1 MKRRRSGTLI
11 LLAVLMLAACST
23 SSGSGNEE
31 KDDPKTSFEKNGKMT
46 GALSAAG
53 EAKPLWDFKYNP
65 PITITTSI
73 VDENRPNAFKPGESL
88 TNNVHTRWMEENL
101 GIITKFDWIVSNI
114 EDANTKIRLALA
126 VNGKLPDTF
135 LADGQILN
143 DLLKADKLLP
153 LNDAIEKYAHPKL
166 KEAIE
171 KYAYTMTEVTKD
183 GKIYGLPHF
192 YSGDEGTVMWI
203 RKDWLEKLSL
213 SPPSTI
219 IELENVLKAFSEQDP
234 NGNGID
240 DEVGLAASLKE
251 GPWSWM
257 GQTDVIAGAFS
268 KQMLSTFDIKLFW
281 NEDENGNL
289 VYGAVH
295 PDAKKYLE
303 TMASWMAKGYMD
315 KDAGM
320 MDPSKAAG
328 LATEGRAGVMF
339 GPYWM
344 GGWPLGDTAKVD
356 PKANW
361 QAYPLPAG
369 PDGLKGKA
377 QKPLYGIYTV
387 FSNDF
392 NNIEAWFAY
401 YNKLLA
407 KNLGPEDPYFDPRF
421 EKGFHEG
428 YDYVIKDGKVITVN
442 YESEGVPSDQWPL
455 ADGSSIDVRWML
467 YPLTGSAPVLPYM
480 NTEAIKKIVENSNVE
495 VTTPIEQSIKGLN
508 SSQLKA
514 AGLAISEQPL
524 EIPNRYYGPLTEG
537 MEKHRAFLQKLATE
551 SYLSIIYGE
560 KPLSY
565 FDEFVAQFYKNG
577 GDEITREVNDWY
589 KNNRP

>member
-1 MKRRRSGTLI
+1 MAVLI
-11 LLAVLMLAACST
+11 GSLLLAVADCLN
-23 SSGSGNEE
+23 SGREAS
-31 KDDPKTSFEKNGKMT
+31 KTRHVSDET
-46 GALSAAG
+46 
-53 EAKPLWDFKYNP
+53 KPIWDFQYDP
-65 PITITTSI
+65 PIIITTAI

-101 GIITKFDWIVSNI
+101 GIITKFDWIVSKF
-114 EDANTKIRLALA
+114 EDTDTKIRLALA

-135 LADGQILN
+135 GAEGDILK

-153 LNDAIEKYAHPKL
+153 LNDAIEKFAHPKL
-166 KEAIE
+166 KEALE

-183 GKIYGLPHF
+183 GKIYGLPRF
-192 YSGDEGTVMWI
+192 NVGDEGTVMWI
-203 RKDWLEKLSL
+203 REDWLEKLSL
-213 SPPSTI
+213 KPPTTI
-219 IELENVLKAFSEQDP
+219 SELESVLQAFSEQDP
-234 NGNGID
+234 NGNGKD
-240 DEVGLAASLKE
+240 DEVGLAVPLKE

-257 GQTDVIAGAFS
+257 GQTDAIAGAFS
-268 KQMLSTFDIKLFW
+268 KQMLSTSNINMFW
-281 NEDENGNL
+281 NEDEKGSL

-315 KDAGM
+315 KNAGM
-320 MDPSKAAG
+320 KDSSQASE
-328 LATEGRAGVMF
+328 LAVKGMAGVMF
-339 GPYWM
+339 GPFWM
-344 GGWPLGDTAKVD
+344 GAWPLGDTVKVD

-387 FSNDF
+387 FSKEF
-392 NNIEAWFAY
+392 NHIEAWFAY

-407 KNLGPEDPYFDPRF
+407 KNFGPEDPYFDPRF
-421 EKGFHEG
+421 EQGFHEG

-442 YESEGVPSDQWPL
+442 FEAEGVPNNEWPL
-455 ADGSSIDVRWML
+455 ADGSSLDMRWML
-467 YPLTGSAPVLPYM
+467 YPLTGGAPALPYM
-480 NTEAIKKIVENSNVE
+480 NADALKKLLDNSDAE
-495 VTTPIEQSIKGLN
+495 VLTPIEQGIKGLN
-508 SSQLKA
+508 SAQLLA
-514 AGLAISEQPL
+514 AGIAISEQEL
-524 EIPNRYYGPLTEG
+524 EIPNRYHGPLTDG
-537 MEKHRAFLQKLATE
+537 MEKHGVFLQKLATE

-577 GDEITREVNDWY
+577 GDVITKEVNDWY
-589 KNNRP
+589 KDNKQ